1 MDLSSG
7 SFWFALGSIILTNI
21 LLSGDN
27 AVVIALASRALPKAQ
42 QKLAMIWGSVAA
54 IVILV
59 CFTYLAVTLLK
70 LPFIKVLGAFLLVY
84 VGVKLMSEGDEDPD
98 TASQASLLDAIK
110 TILIANL
117 VMSLDNVIAVA
128 AAAQKAPEGARLFL
142 LCLGLGVSVP
152 VIIFGSAMLI
162 KLMERFPSIIVMG
175 AGILGM
181 LAGDMFVEE
190 PFVHQLVLATFGE
203 VEEFF
208 QVAGV
213 VIVVGLGLY
222 LKNRSQKNIKH
233 S

>member
-1 MDLSSG
+1 MDLTTG

-27 AVVIALASRALPKAQ
+27 AVVIALASRTLPKAQ
-42 QKLAMIWGSVAA
+42 QKVAMIWGSVAA

-70 LPFIKVLGAFLLVY
+70 IQFIKMFGAALLIY
-84 VGVKLMSEGDEDPD
+84 VGVKLMSEGDDEPD
-98 TASQASLLDAIK
+98 TDSQASLWAAIK

-128 AAAQKAPEGARLFL
+128 AAAQKAPENARLFL

-152 VIIFGSAMLI
+152 VIIFGSAVLI
-162 KLMERFPSIIVMG
+162 KLMELFPAIIVMG
-175 AGILGM
+175 AGLLGM
-181 LAGDMFVEE
+181 LAGDMFIEE
-190 PFVHQLVLATFGE
+190 PFIHNFLQSNFGE

-213 VIVVGLGLY
+213 VIVIGLGLF
-222 LKNRSQKNIKH
+222 LKKKNQKKLEQA
-233 S
+233 

>member
-1 MDLSSG
+1 
-7 SFWFALGSIILTNI
+7 
-21 LLSGDN
+21 
-27 AVVIALASRALPKAQ
+27 
-42 QKLAMIWGSVAA
+42 
-54 IVILV
+54 
-59 CFTYLAVTLLK
+59 
-70 LPFIKVLGAFLLVY
+70 
-84 VGVKLMSEGDEDPD
+84 
-98 TASQASLLDAIK
+98 
-110 TILIANL
+110 
-117 VMSLDNVIAVA
+117 MSLDNVIAVA

-175 AGILGM
+175 AGLLGM

>member
-1 MDLSSG
+1 MDLTTG

-27 AVVIALASRALPKAQ
+27 SVVIALASRTLPKAQ
-42 QKLAMIWGSVAA
+42 QKVAMIWGSVAA

-70 LPFIKVLGAFLLVY
+70 IQFIKMFGAALLIY
-84 VGVKLMSEGDEDPD
+84 VGVKLMSEGDDEPD
-98 TASQASLLDAIK
+98 TDSQASLWAAIK

-128 AAAQKAPEGARLFL
+128 AAAQKAPENARLFL

-152 VIIFGSAMLI
+152 VIIFGSAVLI
-162 KLMERFPSIIVMG
+162 KLMERFPAIIVMG
-175 AGILGM
+175 AGLLGM
-181 LAGDMFVEE
+181 LAGDMFIEE
-190 PFVHQLVLATFGE
+190 PFIHNFLQSNFGE

-213 VIVVGLGLY
+213 VIVIGLGLF
-222 LKNRSQKNIKH
+222 LKKKNQKKLEQA
-233 S
+233 

>member
-1 MDLSSG
+1 MDLTTG

-27 AVVIALASRALPKAQ
+27 AVVIALASRTLPKAQ
-42 QKLAMIWGSVAA
+42 QKVAMIWGSVAA

-70 LPFIKVLGAFLLVY
+70 IQFIKMFGAALLIY
-84 VGVKLMSEGDEDPD
+84 VGVKLMSEGDDEPD
-98 TASQASLLDAIK
+98 TDSQASLWAAIK

-128 AAAQKAPEGARLFL
+128 AAAQKAPENARLFL

-152 VIIFGSAMLI
+152 VIIFGSAVLI
-162 KLMERFPSIIVMG
+162 KLMERFPAIIVMG
-175 AGILGM
+175 AGLLGM
-181 LAGDMFVEE
+181 LAGDMFIEE
-190 PFVHQLVLATFGE
+190 PFIHNFLQSNFGE
-203 VEEFF
+203 VGEFF

-213 VIVVGLGLY
+213 VIVIGLGLF
-222 LKNRSQKNIKH
+222 LKKKNQKKLEQA
-233 S
+233 

>member
-1 MDLSSG
+1 
-7 SFWFALGSIILTNI
+7 
-21 LLSGDN
+21 
-27 AVVIALASRALPKAQ
+27 
-42 QKLAMIWGSVAA
+42 
-54 IVILV
+54 LV

-70 LPFIKVLGAFLLVY
+70 LPFIKMFGAMLLVY
-84 VGVKLMSEGDEDPD
+84 VGVKLMSEGDEDPSTD
-98 TASQASLLDAIK
+98 SQASLWAAIK

-128 AAAQKAPEGARLFL
+128 AAAQKAPENARLFL

-162 KLMERFPSIIVMG
+162 KLMERFPAIIVMG
-175 AGILGM
+175 AGLLGM

-190 PFVHQLVLATFGE
+190 PFIHQFILSSFGE

-222 LKNRSQKNIKH
+222 LKKKNQKN
-233 S
+233 

>member
-1 MDLSSG
+1 
-7 SFWFALGSIILTNI
+7 
-21 LLSGDN
+21 
-27 AVVIALASRALPKAQ
+27 
-42 QKLAMIWGSVAA
+42 
-54 IVILV
+54 
-59 CFTYLAVTLLK
+59 
-70 LPFIKVLGAFLLVY
+70 
-84 VGVKLMSEGDEDPD
+84 MSEGDEDPD

-175 AGILGM
+175 AGLLGM